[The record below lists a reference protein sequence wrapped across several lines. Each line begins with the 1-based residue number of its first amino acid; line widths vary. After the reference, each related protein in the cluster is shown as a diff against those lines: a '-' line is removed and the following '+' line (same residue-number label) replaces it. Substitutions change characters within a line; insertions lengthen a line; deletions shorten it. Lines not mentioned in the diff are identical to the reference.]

1 MQVHDPEFAPSVDVI
16 IEQTLPA
23 LDRLK
28 REGKIRLVGMT
39 GYPLTLQK
47 EIFERAHVRD
57 HTIKQPIN
65 AAIDSSRSNGNHAA
79 SAS

>member
-57 HTIKQPIN
+57 HTIKQPIL
-65 AAIDSSRSNGNHAA
+65 AAVRMAITRQARRR
-79 SAS
+79 